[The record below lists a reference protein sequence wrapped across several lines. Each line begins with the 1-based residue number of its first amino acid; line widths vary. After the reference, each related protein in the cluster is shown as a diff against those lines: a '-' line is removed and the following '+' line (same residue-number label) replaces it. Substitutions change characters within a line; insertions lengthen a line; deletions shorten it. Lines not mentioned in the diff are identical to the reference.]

1 MLVRKKPVTVE
12 AMLYDGTYEQKMEV
26 YRWIRD
32 NTQGSYDFQ
41 STHQPDSGVTINPSD
56 GAMLIMTREGEMK
69 VSHGDYVIR
78 GVAGEFY
85 PCKPEIFTYTYETVY
100 DGVIK

>member
-12 AMLYDGTYEQKMEV
+12 SMLYDGTYEQKMEV

-32 NTQGSYDFQ
+32 NTHGSYDFH
-41 STHQPDSGVTINPSD
+41 STHKPDSGVTINPSD
-56 GAMLIMTREGEMK
+56 GSMLIMTLEGEMK

-78 GVAGEFY
+78 GVNGEFY
-85 PCKPEIFTYTYETVY
+85 PCKPDIFKSTYETIY
-100 DGVIK
+100 GGVIE

>member
-32 NTQGSYDFQ
+32 NPQGSYDFQ
-41 STHQPDSGVTINPSD
+41 RTPQPDSGVTINPSD
-56 GAMLIMTREGEMK
+56 GSMLIMTLEGEMK
-69 VSHGDYVIR
+69 VSNGDYVIR
-78 GVAGEFY
+78 GVSGEFY
-85 PCKPEIFTYTYETVY
+85 PCKPEIFKSSYETIY
-100 DGVIK
+100 GGVIE